1 MVIGETL
8 HPLHKHGHL
17 PGKKQDLPN
26 VSDNAELPEYIGTS
40 PPSRVASGETLGKHG
55 MRILT
60 PSTLNMVC
68 GLLAY
73 SAILHFQK
81 FNSKIFRFIIFN
93 ALIILLIILRT
104 KII

>member
-26 VSDNAELPEYIGTS
+26 VCDNAELPEYIGTS
-40 PPSRVASGETLGKHG
+40 PPAEPPVGRQETFGKQ
-55 MRILT
+55 LT
-60 PSTLNMVC
+60 GPLLHQAHSEH

-73 SAILHFQK
+73 SAILH
-81 FNSKIFRFIIFN
+81 
-93 ALIILLIILRT
+93 
-104 KII
+104 